1 MAAQKPK
8 LSPGGRSL
16 FPTATRPTTVNV
28 GTRTRTTNP
37 VPSFGLLST
46 QAQPTYGGQFV
57 NSLARYGLS
66 IGPGGPGTG
75 PQLQG
80 PGAMSV
86 SHPTPVSQANAY
98 AAAVAR
104 GPYMPGGAGGGGGGG
119 GGLAVPSVSSEL
131 APISSVAWKA
141 GTIDLQNARAP
152 SWWKPFVPS
161 NSADMERPDV
171 SYIAMLNTMIP
182 YMSPEDQKRAS
193 TLIYETVGGNYFPYR
208 PETIGVEAP
217 VSKEIAGLSPT
228 QLPVIDQDYFL
239 SRNRAMGAMEAL
251 SQLREQTV
259 GGNREKIGGT
269 GIGYRFLQG
278 LLGQF
283 EQMGQGVG
291 RYGGQEGGLSRPQY
305 LALQSALDPVLAQG
319 QTPEVGAV
327 GAIGQMLAQPFFS
340 QGQLYPFQRSD
351 NRVLFG
357 QPNPV
362 LFG

>member
-1 MAAQKPK
+1 MPAYT
-8 LSPGGRSL
+8 PGGRPQYST
-16 FPTATRPTTVNV
+16 PGRTVTYKAGKKVTPTTQ
-28 GTRTRTTNP
+28 
-37 VPSFGLLST
+37 PSFGLLSN
-46 QAQPTYGGQFV
+46 QAPFV
-57 NSLARYGLS
+57 DRLAKYGLS
-66 IGPGGPGTG
+66 VGPGGPGTG

-80 PGAMSV
+80 ATSV
-86 SHPTPVSQANAY
+86 GHPTPASSLGLQAFAGANLLGQ
-98 AAAVAR
+98 VAS
-104 GPYMPGGAGGGGGGG
+104 GIGQSVASSISSSGGSGGGG
-119 GGLAVPSVSSEL
+119 GGLSVPSVAAEL
-131 APISSVAWKA
+131 TPISSVAWKA
-141 GTIDLQNARAP
+141 GAIDPQNARAP
-152 SWWKPFVPS
+152 SWWKPFVPV

-305 LALQSALDPVLAQG
+305 LALQSALDPVLAQA